1 MSLQR
6 RKLKLAIVGCGFLG
20 RIVAEAWKNGLLPEY
35 ELVACLSRNPESARS
50 LADSYKCKACADLG
64 ELLELAPDYVVEA
77 ASPGAVKEIAEAVLS
92 AGANLVL
99 LSIGALAD
107 ASFLARIEACA
118 RANGRRVHLAS
129 GAIGGFDVL
138 RTAALMSAIEAS
150 ITTEKGPN
158 SLRNTAVF
166 SEDLLDASDKREV
179 FSGNARDAIALF
191 PTKVNVAVA
200 TALATA
206 GADATRVSINS
217 VAGFKGD
224 DHRIEVRGEEVHVVV
239 DIYSRTSAIAGW
251 SVVAL
256 LQNLVSPIA
265 F

>member
-1 MSLQR
+1 MK
-6 RKLKLAIVGCGFLG
+6 KLKLAIVGCGFLG
-20 RIVAEAWKNGLLPEY
+20 DIVANAWNKGLLPEY
-35 ELVACLSRNPESARS
+35 ELVGCLSRNPQSARE
-50 LADSYKCKACADLG
+50 LAEKYGCKACTDLG
-64 ELLELAPDYVVEA
+64 ELLELAPEYVVEA
-77 ASPGAVKEIAEAVLS
+77 ASPGAVKDIAEAVLS
-92 AGANLVL
+92 AGSNLVL

-107 ASFLARIEACA
+107 ADFLARVEACA
-118 RANGRRVHLAS
+118 RAHGRRVHLAS

-150 ITTEKGPN
+150 ITTEKGPD

-166 SEDLLDASDKREV
+166 SEDLLNAGTKREV
-179 FSGNARDAIALF
+179 FAGNARDAIALF

-200 TALATA
+200 TALCTA

-217 VAGFKGD
+217 TAGFKGD
-224 DHRIEVRGEEVHVVV
+224 DHRIEVRGEEVHAVV

-256 LQNLVSPIA
+256 LRNLVSPIA